1 MECNGNAHTFAVED
15 DQMAG
20 ANDVETMG
28 FVITKGPV
36 ESGLASGLL
45 TVAEAA
51 MKDGKRIGLCLMSD
65 GAWLTK
71 KGQRNQAHTI
81 FLRLLEGGAEVT
93 VCREHL
99 RAAGISEDD
108 VVEGV
113 NTTGKTFKFLVG
125 KVMEEWDRVVIV

>member
-1 MECNGNAHTFAVED
+1 
-15 DQMAG
+15 MAG

-45 TVAEAA
+45 AVAEAA

-71 KGQRNQAHTI
+71 KGQKNPAHTI
-81 FLRLLEGGAEVT
+81 FLRLLEGGAEVN

-113 NTTGKTFKFLVG
+113 NATGKTFRFLVG

>member
-1 MECNGNAHTFAVED
+1 MCNSNTQPFAAEV

-45 TVAEAA
+45 AVAEAA

-71 KGQRNQAHTI
+71 KGQKNPAHTI
-81 FLRLLEGGAEVT
+81 FLRLLEGGAEVN

-113 NTTGKTFKFLVG
+113 NTTGKTFRFLVG

>member
-1 MECNGNAHTFAVED
+1 MLCNSNTQPFAAEV

-45 TVAEAA
+45 AVAEAA

-71 KGQRNQAHTI
+71 KGQKNPAHTI
-81 FLRLLEGGAEVT
+81 FLRLLEGGAEVN

-113 NTTGKTFKFLVG
+113 NTTGKTFRFLVG